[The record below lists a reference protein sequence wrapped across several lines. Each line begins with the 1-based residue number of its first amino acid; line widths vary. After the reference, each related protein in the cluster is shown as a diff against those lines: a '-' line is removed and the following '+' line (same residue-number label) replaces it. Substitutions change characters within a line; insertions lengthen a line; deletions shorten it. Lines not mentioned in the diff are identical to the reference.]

1 MKRLRGWR
9 IGIVALG
16 VVLAT
21 LGARAAR
28 AEDYVIG
35 PEDVLAISVWGHPE
49 LERTVAVAADG
60 NITVAPIGDLKAEG
74 MTAKQLADRLGDRLS
89 AYLRVTAQVT
99 VTVRDYLSHSVFV
112 SGAVAR
118 PGRFGF
124 EHIPNLVDVISAAGG
139 AAPGADLGHVQ
150 VVHRDGEVRH
160 TVNADVASAL
170 RDGIVANLPAL
181 KPGDTVI
188 VPAGAAG
195 GVVSPSDG
203 VGVLGEVSKPGVYA
217 ATGGQ
222 DLWAILASAGGLTP
236 RGDLSNVRVVTR
248 QGAGQAVISVNL
260 QDALKR
266 GTRAPFVI
274 QPGDIV
280 YVAPTGASALG
291 RSFNGFTQALTLG
304 RDLLNIAVLADVLKR
319 GGN

>member
-1 MKRLRGWR
+1 
-9 IGIVALG
+9 
-16 VVLAT
+16 
-21 LGARAAR
+21 
-28 AEDYVIG
+28 
-35 PEDVLAISVWGHPE
+35 
-49 LERTVAVAADG
+49 
-60 NITVAPIGDLKAEG
+60 

-170 RDGIVANLPAL
+170 RDGIVANLPVL

-188 VPAGAAG
+188 LPAGAAG

-248 QGAGQAVISVNL
+248 QGVGQAVISVNL

-319 GGN
+319 GGH